1 MKIEDQQKLQELLN
15 KKQQWIQKAIKELQ
29 KGNHKKAS
37 QLVNFDSGCNV
48 SIVKMLEAYI
58 PEEEVEEVITETVE
72 TVEEVETVEV
82 VEDIDDV
89 ESTYEDIKTEDE
101 EGR

>member
-1 MKIEDQQKLQELLN
+1 MKIEDQQELQKLLN

-29 KGNHKKAS
+29 KGNHKKAA

-58 PEEEVEEVITETVE
+58 PEEV
-72 TVEEVETVEV
+72 VEV
-82 VEDIDDV
+82 VEDIDDD